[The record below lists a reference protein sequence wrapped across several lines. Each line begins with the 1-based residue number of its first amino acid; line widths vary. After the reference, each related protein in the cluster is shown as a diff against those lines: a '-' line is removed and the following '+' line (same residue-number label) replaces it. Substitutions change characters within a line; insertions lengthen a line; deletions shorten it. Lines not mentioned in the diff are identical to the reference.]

1 MKISNKKLEKAI
13 VELTVVFESDEW
25 KSTQDKAL
33 NKLAKSVKIDGFR
46 PGKAPVALIKS
57 RISKASIL
65 QEASDMILQ
74 DKFVQI
80 LTDAQVEPVAQPTLS
95 VNKISE
101 DELEV
106 VINVPVKP
114 EVELGEYKGLEV
126 KKGRVAVTKKEI
138 EEQLSNYQSQFA
150 ELSVKEDGKVAKG
163 DTAVIDYEGFIDGE
177 AFDGGKGENY
187 PLEIGSGSFIPGFED
202 QLIGMTTDNEQEI
215 KVTFP
220 EDYGAPNLA
229 GKEATFKV
237 TVHEIKEKH
246 LPEID
251 DELAKDVNIDGV
263 ETLEQLKAHIK
274 SQIKARKENESENKF
289 MDDIY
294 KALIASSKVE
304 DSDALLK
311 QEQDMMLQ
319 EIEQNLQRQGL
330 NFEVYEQFTGKSKE
344 DVLEDIKPQAEER
357 VKLNLIL
364 EAIIKEEELAVTDE
378 EREAELQKI
387 ADMYQREL
395 DDVKKIFEG
404 NMSHVEND
412 ILTRKAIDL
421 VKDNLKK

>member
-1 MKISNKKLEKAI
+1 
-13 VELTVVFESDEW
+13 
-25 KSTQDKAL
+25 
-33 NKLAKSVKIDGFR
+33 
-46 PGKAPVALIKS
+46 
-57 RISKASIL
+57 
-65 QEASDMILQ
+65 
-74 DKFVQI
+74 
-80 LTDAQVEPVAQPTLS
+80 
-95 VNKISE
+95 
-101 DELEV
+101 
-106 VINVPVKP
+106 
-114 EVELGEYKGLEV
+114 
-126 KKGRVAVTKKEI
+126 
-138 EEQLSNYQSQFA
+138 
-150 ELSVKEDGKVAKG
+150 
-163 DTAVIDYEGFIDGE
+163 
-177 AFDGGKGENY
+177 
-187 PLEIGSGSFIPGFED
+187 
-202 QLIGMTTDNEQEI
+202 
-215 KVTFP
+215 
-220 EDYGAPNLA
+220 
-229 GKEATFKV
+229 
-237 TVHEIKEKH
+237 
-246 LPEID
+246 
-251 DELAKDVNIDGV
+251 
-263 ETLEQLKAHIK
+263 
-274 SQIKARKENESENKF
+274 